1 MPRGGT
7 KAARRYKGRATALQ
21 TSAAELQ
28 GQLDTARGVKAEN
41 AELRATVDALH
52 RKYSELQGVVGALS
66 ERASTDVDSGA
77 ALLLR
82 NRALE
87 RQVVYLRE
95 EVNKQGQGSHVL
107 HAEMDMLRQQVA
119 DRNEEGYESPSP
131 ESPWMN
137 LPPQSLNLPRP

>member
-1 MPRGGT
+1 MVESLHG
-7 KAARRYKGRATALQ
+7 AARRYKGRATAFQ

-28 GQLDTARGVKAEN
+28 GQLDTARGVRAEN

-82 NRALE
+82 NRSNA
-87 RQVVYLRE
+87 
-95 EVNKQGQGSHVL
+95 
-107 HAEMDMLRQQVA
+107 
-119 DRNEEGYESPSP
+119 
-131 ESPWMN
+131 
-137 LPPQSLNLPRP
+137 